1 MPRAH
6 SYPLRARSP
15 YAGSALVTA
24 SCSIE
29 KAVPEEHTGPTANC
43 ASGRVAKVGAEQRIG
58 DLPRRGNLRFLRLI
72 PIRAARLM
80 RHHARPFPIPGLSH
94 CMEAPAAIGRL
105 ILPASA
111 SERSAP

>member
-80 RHHARPFPIPGLSH
+80 HHRTHSFPMPGLSD
-94 CMEAPAAIGRL
+94 CVETPAPLSRL

-111 SERSAP
+111 LERGAA